1 MTYIPSGEDEIQ
13 FLKGYD
19 ATKYQNP
26 GFAADTALFAVS
38 DHALQLL
45 LIKRGSYP
53 YKGCWALP
61 GGFVDIDED
70 ITVAADRE
78 LMEETGLSGLYLE
91 QVFTWGQP
99 DRDPRYRTITASH
112 VAMADASA
120 LKPVAGDDAAE
131 AGWFTLSNYTI
142 TESGGETRI
151 SYTLRGCEELHP
163 VVAFPTGQMQK
174 IYPIDSAGLAFDHA
188 ESIAYSY
195 EYLKKRAQEG
205 FLDLTFDDEA
215 IKAHAGRLLLGK

>member
-38 DHALQLL
+38 DDALQLL

-53 YKGCWALP
+53 YRGCWALP

-91 QVFTWGQP
+91 QVFTWGRP

-131 AGWFTLSNYTI
+131 AGWFTLSDYTV
-142 TESGGETRI
+142 TETGGETRI
-151 SYTLRGCEELHP
+151 SYTLCGCEELRP
-163 VVAFPTGQMQK
+163 VVAFPIGQMQK
-174 IYPIDSAGLAFDHA
+174 IYPVDSAGLAFDHA

-195 EYLKKRAQEG
+195 KYLKKRAQEG
-205 FLDLTFDDEA
+205 FLDLAFDDEA
-215 IKAHAGRLLLGK
+215 IKARARRLLLGR